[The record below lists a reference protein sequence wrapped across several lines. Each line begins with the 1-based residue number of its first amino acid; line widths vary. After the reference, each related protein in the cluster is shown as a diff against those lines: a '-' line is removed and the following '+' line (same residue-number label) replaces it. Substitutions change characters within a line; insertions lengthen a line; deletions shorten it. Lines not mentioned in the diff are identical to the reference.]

1 MLRKTLSE
9 TNNMSEIKRSNPDFN
24 YKSFLRLRNLF
35 FLCLMLKSNPIL
47 RKFRHHYLV
56 QKAKED
62 RILESVVKVGTFS
75 ESLNKKLGKILVKAK
90 ETITGSTNQISKLNV
105 NDLSFF
111 NSTDVAENES
121 EESSLDF
128 RFERNVERVEV
139 VNMTVERRAAT
150 GTRQRERRVS
160 M

>member
-1 MLRKTLSE
+1 
-9 TNNMSEIKRSNPDFN
+9 
-24 YKSFLRLRNLF
+24 
-35 FLCLMLKSNPIL
+35 MLKSNPIL

-90 ETITGSTNQISKLNV
+90 ETITNRISKLNV
-105 NDLSFF
+105 NDSSFF

-139 VNMTVERRAAT
+139 VNLTVERRDAT
-150 GTRQRERRVS
+150 GARQRQRRVS

>member
-1 MLRKTLSE
+1 M
-9 TNNMSEIKRSNPDFN
+9 
-24 YKSFLRLRNLF
+24 
-35 FLCLMLKSNPIL
+35 
-47 RKFRHHYLV
+47 
-56 QKAKED
+56 
-62 RILESVVKVGTFS
+62 LESVVKVGTFS

-90 ETITGSTNQISKLNV
+90 ETITGSTNRNV
-105 NDLSFF
+105 NDSSFF

-139 VNMTVERRAAT
+139 VNLAVERRDAT
-150 GTRQRERRVS
+150 GARERQRRVS